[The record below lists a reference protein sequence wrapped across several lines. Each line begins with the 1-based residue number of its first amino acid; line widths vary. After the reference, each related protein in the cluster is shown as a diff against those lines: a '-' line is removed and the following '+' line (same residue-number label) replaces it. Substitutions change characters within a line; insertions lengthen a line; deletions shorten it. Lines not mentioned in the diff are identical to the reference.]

1 MSDVGDVT
9 LFMDVDFNN
18 SSFAQNLVK
27 VGEDK
32 EQEGKKKKKKKK
44 KKKGELEEPLVVLPK
59 EITPPQ
65 SLTVFYASNTTQL
78 AYEHPDLQNGLFTYF
93 LLKGL
98 KGEADNGDKSLTIS
112 ELHNYVQKNVEDT
125 TKALYND
132 LPQIPLLFTSK
143 PNRVICRLP

>member
-1 MSDVGDVT
+1 M
-9 LFMDVDFNN
+9 
-18 SSFAQNLVK
+18 
-27 VGEDK
+27 
-32 EQEGKKKKKKKK
+32 
-44 KKKGELEEPLVVLPK
+44 
-59 EITPPQ
+59 
-65 SLTVFYASNTTQL
+65 TVFYASNTTQL

-132 LPQIPLLFTSK
+132 LPPNTFTVYFKTKSC
-143 PNRVICRLP
+143 NLRLP